1 MGIIPC
7 VSARATYTST
17 IIAAYMSVEFSRN
30 AFAKGL
36 LQIFS
41 CVTCEVMDGYR
52 LSTVSLILVINTL
65 STCSHHDVNLGHKLQ
80 SSNPDSLHLTQG
92 LFNCLVLLTSIF
104 SSFGCS

>member
-1 MGIIPC
+1 MGIIP
-7 VSARATYTST
+7 RDTST

-52 LSTVSLILVINTL
+52 LSTVSLTGYQYSV
-65 STCSHHDVNLGHKLQ
+65 
-80 SSNPDSLHLTQG
+80 HLFTP
-92 LFNCLVLLTSIF
+92 
-104 SSFGCS
+104 